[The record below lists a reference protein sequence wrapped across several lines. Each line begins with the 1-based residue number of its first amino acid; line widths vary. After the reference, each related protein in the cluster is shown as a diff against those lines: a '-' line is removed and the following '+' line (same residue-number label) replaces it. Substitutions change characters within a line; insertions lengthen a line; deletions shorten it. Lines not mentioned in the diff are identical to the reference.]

1 MKSPNRNSIYF
12 SILSLFIGTTSMA
25 QVTVVPA
32 GQNVITATNIRQGTQ
47 VEGVAAMN
55 AYGFEMNNIKQE
67 DLKSK
72 EISQEI
78 AMPKSGEIYI
88 ENASRAIQ
96 IKTWDQQ
103 KVKIVTTAYFEK
115 ESTLT
120 DAEWFDK
127 MGISLKALGTS
138 VKIKSGASPFG
149 SYSYSQGATVVT
161 GYATAPAMRA
171 TTGTLQLKTATKRVM
186 TIYVPSGSK
195 LDIETRYSDVQLPN
209 GLGNVLL
216 DITNGNLEAENLDK
230 LRLRSKYS
238 NANIR
243 DVKEAEIEFANGRF
257 TANNIDDLDIDSKYS
272 TIEMAS
278 AKKIKMIST
287 NDEFEVEDVTDIR
300 GRKNYGNLR
309 ITRLTGSLEVDG
321 SNADIKVRNVGNNVK
336 SIKVDNRY
344 ADIRIPLRETKN
356 YTVDF
361 LGGYST
367 VYADF
372 EKKALELTEADQK
385 ALSTGAL
392 SAIRAT
398 NVVNVDGITHI
409 TTPSKV
415 TGTIS
420 GGTFSGTLAPTTGTL
435 SARNVPISGG
445 GMAYNR
451 SGSNTPIKFTSA
463 VGDGKGLKIDI
474 KCQNCTVDFK

>member
-1 MKSPNRNSIYF
+1 MKFLNRNSFYF
-12 SILSLFIGTTSMA
+12 SVLSLFIGTTSMA
-25 QVTVVPA
+25 QVMVAPA
-32 GQNVITATNIRQGTQ
+32 GQNIVSVANVRPGVQM
-47 VEGVAAMN
+47 EGVAAMN

-67 DLKSK
+67 DLRSK

-120 DAEWFDK
+120 DAEWFEK
-127 MGISLKALGTS
+127 MAISLKALGTS
-138 VKIKSGASPFG
+138 VKIKSGSSSFG
-149 SYSYSQGATVVT
+149 AYSYSQGGTVVT
-161 GYATAPAMRA
+161 GFAASPNMRA
-171 TTGTLQLKTATKRVM
+171 TNGTLQLRTATKRTM
-186 TIYVPSGSK
+186 TIYVPAGSK
-195 LDIETRYSDVQLPN
+195 LDIETRYSDVQLPS
-209 GLGNVLL
+209 GIGDVLL

-238 NANIR
+238 NANVR
-243 DVKEAEIEFANGRF
+243 DIKEAEIEFANGRF

-287 NDEFEVEDVTDIR
+287 NDEFEVEDVADLR

-321 SNADIKVRNVGNNVK
+321 SNADIKIRNVGSNVK

-344 ADIRIPLRETKN
+344 ADIRIPLRDTKN

-385 ALSTGAL
+385 ALSTGAVSVL
-392 SAIRAT
+392 RAT
-398 NVVNVDGITHI
+398 NVINNNGVTQI

-420 GGTFSGTLAPTTGTL
+420 GGTFSGTLAPSAGTI
-435 SARNVPISGG
+435 SARTVPMGG
-445 GMAYNR
+445 GMSYNR
-451 SGSNTPIKFTSA
+451 SGSNTPVKFTSTI
-463 VGDGKGLKIDI
+463 GDGKGLKIDI

>member
-1 MKSPNRNSIYF
+1 MKSPNRNSFCF

-25 QVTVVPA
+25 QVAVAPA
-32 GQNVITATNIRQGTQ
+32 AQNVISVGNVRAAMPM
-47 VEGVAAMN
+47 EAAAAMN
-55 AYGFEMNNIKQE
+55 TYSFEMNNIKQE

-88 ENASRAIQ
+88 ENSSRAIQ

-127 MGISLKALGTS
+127 MGISLKTLGTS
-138 VKIKSGASPFG
+138 VKIKSGASSFG
-149 SYSYSQGATVVT
+149 SYRYAQGVTVVE
-161 GYATAPAMRA
+161 GYSLKSTNGSSNFGTASR
-171 TTGTLQLKTATKRVM
+171 TATKKIM

-195 LDIETRYSDVQLPN
+195 LDIETRYSDVQLPA
-209 GLGNVLL
+209 GLGDVLL

-243 DVKEAEIEFANGRF
+243 DIKEAEIEFANGRF

-278 AKKIKMIST
+278 AKKIKMVST
-287 NDEFEVEDVTDIR
+287 NDEFEVEDVADIR

-321 SNADIKVRNVGNNVK
+321 SNADIKIRNVGNNVK

-385 ALSTGAL
+385 ALTTNSTAL
-392 SAIRAT
+392 LRAT
-398 NVVNVDGITHI
+398 NV
-409 TTPSKV
+409 
-415 TGTIS
+415 IS
-420 GGTFSGTLAPTTGTL
+420 GGTTGTLAPSAGTVTTTGTL
-435 SARNVPISGG
+435 APRGTLSGG
-445 GMAYNR
+445 TMVYNR
-451 SGSNTPIKFTSA
+451 SGSNTPVKFSSA
-463 VGDGKGLKIDI
+463 VGDGKGLKIDM

>member
-1 MKSPNRNSIYF
+1 MKSPNRNSIF
-12 SILSLFIGTTSMA
+12 FPILSLCIGTTSVA
-25 QVTVVPA
+25 QVAVAPA
-32 GQNVITATNIRQGTQ
+32 GQNVVSVGNIRQVTQ

-88 ENASRAIQ
+88 ENSSRAIQ

-138 VKIKSGASPFG
+138 VKIKSGASSFG
-149 SYSYSQGATVVT
+149 SYSISTSRGATTVVN
-161 GYATAPAMRA
+161 GYTYSGQASNLRTAN
-171 TTGTLQLKTATKRVM
+171 GTVQLKTATKKIM

-195 LDIETRYSDVQLPN
+195 LDIETRYSDVQLPT
-209 GLGNVLL
+209 GLGDVLL

-243 DVKEAEIEFANGRF
+243 DIKEAEIEFANGRF

-287 NDEFEVEDVTDIR
+287 NDEFEVEDVADIR

-321 SNADIKVRNVGNNVK
+321 SNADIKIRNVGNNVK

-361 LGGYST
+361 LGSYST

-385 ALSTGAL
+385 ALTNNSTAL
-392 SAIRAT
+392 LRAT
-398 NVVNVDGITHI
+398 NVIN
-409 TTPSKV
+409 
-415 TGTIS
+415 
-420 GGTFSGTLAPTTGTL
+420 GGTTGTLAPTAGTVTTTGTL
-435 SARNVPISGG
+435 APRGTLSGG
-445 GMAYNR
+445 TMVYNR
-451 SGSNTPIKFTSA
+451 SGSNTPAKFSSA

>member
-1 MKSPNRNSIYF
+1 MKSPNRNSFYF

-25 QVTVVPA
+25 QVAVAPA
-32 GQNVITATNIRQGTQ
+32 AQNVISVANVRAAMPM
-47 VEGVAAMN
+47 EAAAAMN
-55 AYGFEMNNIKQE
+55 AYSFEMNNIKQE

-88 ENASRAIQ
+88 ENSSRAIQ

-138 VKIKSGASPFG
+138 VKIKSGASNFG
-149 SYSYSQGATVVT
+149 SYRYAQGATVVE
-161 GYATAPAMRA
+161 GYSLKSTNGSSNFG
-171 TTGTLQLKTATKRVM
+171 TTSRTSTKKIM

-195 LDIETRYSDVQLPN
+195 LDIETRYSDVQLPA
-209 GLGNVLL
+209 GLGDVLL
-216 DITNGNLEAENLDK
+216 DITNGNLEAENMDK

-243 DVKEAEIEFANGRF
+243 DIKEAEIEFANGRF

-287 NDEFEVEDVTDIR
+287 NDEFEVEDVADIR

-321 SNADIKVRNVGNNVK
+321 SNADIKIRNVGNNVK

-361 LGGYST
+361 LGSYST

-372 EKKALELTEADQK
+372 EKKPLELTEADQK
-385 ALSTGAL
+385 ALTNNSTTL
-392 SAIRAT
+392 LRAT
-398 NVVNVDGITHI
+398 NV
-409 TTPSKV
+409 
-415 TGTIS
+415 IS
-420 GGTFSGTLAPTTGTL
+420 GGTTGTLAPTTSTLTTTGTLAPLGTL
-435 SARNVPISGG
+435 SGG
-445 GMAYNR
+445 KMVYNR
-451 SGSNTPIKFTSA
+451 SGSNTPVKFSSA
-463 VGDGKGLKIDI
+463 IGDGKGLKIDM